1 MKEDNFPVPKGY
13 KKIDQTEMHI
23 EHIGQGFY
31 KRDAEGNLVMAF
43 WIRPENGNS
52 GGVAHGGMLM
62 SLADYCLC
70 SAAMESKENYA
81 ATISFRCEFVSPAN
95 VGAKPDAPP
104 HLHRPERPANEL
116 ENPGSA

>member
-95 VGAKPDAPP
+95 VGG
-104 HLHRPERPANEL
+104 LL
-116 ENPGSA
+116 EILSLIHI

>member
-13 KKIDQTEMHI
+13 KKIVQTEMHI
-23 EHIGQGFY
+23 EHIGQRFY

-70 SAAMESKENYA
+70 SAAMESKEIMQQLLVLGVNLFLQLMLAVFWKFYPIIDKE
-81 ATISFRCEFVSPAN
+81 TKV
-95 VGAKPDAPP
+95 
-104 HLHRPERPANEL
+104 
-116 ENPGSA
+116 

>member
-62 SLADYCLC
+62 SLAD
-70 SAAMESKENYA
+70 
-81 ATISFRCEFVSPAN
+81 IVFVRQQWN
-95 VGAKPDAPP
+95 LRKIM
-104 HLHRPERPANEL
+104 LQQ
-116 ENPGSA
+116 